1 MPCRHSST
9 LLVLGLSLA
18 VALSPAPAIA
28 QSGGTLR
35 GKISQLFILG
45 SGQDP
50 LVLGGSIDPNNPASI
65 QAHGHHFVPAAVA
78 ENASLIGFI
87 TGAISTSIGSIPI
100 GATSSGV
107 TFRFEGGVPVKTS
120 TSAGPIFAERAQTLG
135 KGRAVA
141 GIGRNAFRF
150 STLRGVP
157 MDNIELIFTHENVD
171 FEGCDVANGGGDCS
185 LMGIPTLEN
194 EIMPFRLNLDLA
206 VTVTTLY
213 ATYGITDRIDF
224 GLVLPI
230 VSTRLHGESSTQ
242 IVPFGGPNAVHF
254 FAGTPTNP
262 VLSASRTVSGS
273 SLGLGDVAVR
283 TKISVHGAQQSSVAL
298 VGEARLATGSANDL
312 LGAGGWSARGFA
324 VLSGRI
330 DAFSP
335 HINVGYVYHSR
346 SEDRLW
352 NDAVLATV
360 GFDHLMSEHV
370 TIAADLV
377 SELQVGDSKLQLPS
391 EVHMDTPFRRVIQ
404 PTTIPDRRDDLVNG
418 SLGFKFTIP
427 RGFTL
432 VANALVPLNRGGM
445 RPDIIYTTGVELS
458 F

>member
-1 MPCRHSST
+1 MRRRPAALS
-9 LLVLGLSLA
+9 LLVVGAILA
-18 VALSPAPAIA
+18 IAPTTANA

-45 SGQDP
+45 SGNDP

-141 GIGRNAFRF
+141 GIGRNSFRF

-171 FEGCDVANGGGDCS
+171 FAGCDEANGGGDCS

-206 VTVTTLY
+206 VTVTTFY

-224 GLVLPI
+224 GLVVPI
-230 VSTRLHGESSTQ
+230 VSTRMHGESSAQ
-242 IVPFGGPNAVHF
+242 IIPFGGPNAVHF

-262 VLSASRTVSGS
+262 VLSATRSVSGS

-283 TKISVHGAQQSSVAL
+283 TKISLHDAQQSSVAL
-298 VGEARLATGSANDL
+298 LGEARFGTGSANDL
-312 LGAGGWSARGFA
+312 LGAGGWSARGIA
-324 VLSGRI
+324 VLSGRV

-335 HINVGYVYHSR
+335 HLNIGYVYHSR
-346 SEDRLW
+346 DDERLW
-352 NDAVLATV
+352 NDAVTAAV
-360 GFDHLMSEHV
+360 GFDHLMTEHI
-370 TIAADLV
+370 TLAADVV

-391 EVHMDTPFRRVIQ
+391 EVTMNTPFHRVIQ

-418 SLGFKFTIP
+418 SLGFKFTVP

-445 RPDIIYTTGVELS
+445 RPDIIYTTGVELN

>member
-1 MPCRHSST
+1 MRCRIASSVV
-9 LLVLGLSLA
+9 VLGASLLGWPVA
-18 VALSPAPAIA
+18 VDA
-28 QSGGTLR
+28 QTEGGLR

-50 LVLGGSIDPNNPASI
+50 LVLGGSIDPDNPASI

-135 KGRAVA
+135 RGRAVA
-141 GIGRNAFRF
+141 GIGRSSFQF

-157 MDNIELIFTHENVD
+157 MNNIELIFTHENVD
-171 FEGCDVANGGGDCS
+171 FEGCDEVNGGRDCTD
-185 LMGIPTLEN
+185 MGVPDLEN
-194 EIMPFRLNLDLA
+194 EIMPFRLNLDLE

-213 ATYGITDRIDF
+213 ATYGVTDRFDLGVVIP
-224 GLVLPI
+224 V
-230 VSTRLHGESSTQ
+230 VSTSLHGESSTQ
-242 IVPFGGPNAVHF
+242 IIPFGGPNAVHF
-254 FAGTPTNP
+254 FAGTPTDP
-262 VLSASRTVSGS
+262 VLSASRSVSGS

-283 TKISVHGAQQSSVAL
+283 TKVNVHSAQNSAVSL
-298 VGEARLATGSANDL
+298 LGEARFATGSTNDL
-312 LGAGGWSARGFA
+312 LGAGGWSARGMA
-324 VLSGRI
+324 VISGRI
-330 DAFSP
+330 NEFSP
-335 HINVGYVYHSR
+335 HLNLGYVHHAR
-346 SEDRLW
+346 GDERLW

-370 TIAADLV
+370 TIAADV
-377 SELQVGDSKLQLPS
+377 VTELQVGNSKLRLPGD
-391 EVHMDTPFRRVIQ
+391 VTFDTPFHRTIS

-418 SLGFKFTIP
+418 SLGFKFTMP
-427 RGFTL
+427 KGFTV

-445 RPDIIYTTGVELS
+445 RPDIIYTTGVELN

>member
-1 MPCRHSST
+1 MRRGMAGLP
-9 LLVLGLSLA
+9 LLLGAALLA
-18 VALSPAPAIA
+18 APAGLRA
-28 QSGGTLR
+28 QNDGSLR

-45 SGQDP
+45 SGHDP
-50 LVLGGSIDPNNPASI
+50 LVLGGSVDPNNPASI

-100 GATSSGV
+100 GSTSSGV

-120 TSAGPIFAERAQTLG
+120 TSAGPVFAERAQTLG
-135 KGRAVA
+135 RGRAVT
-141 GIGRNAFRF
+141 GIGRNSFRF

-171 FEGCDVANGGGDCS
+171 SPGCDEANGGDCT

-194 EIMPFRLNLDLA
+194 EIMPFRLNLDLD
-206 VTVTTLY
+206 VTVTTFY

-224 GLVLPI
+224 GVVVPV
-230 VSTRLHGESSTQ
+230 VSTRMHGESTAQ
-242 IVPFGGPNAVHF
+242 IIPFGGPNAVHF

-262 VLSASRTVSGS
+262 VLSASRSVSGS

-283 TKISVHGAQQSSVAL
+283 TKIGVHDSPRSAL
-298 VGEARLATGSANDL
+298 ALLGEARFATGSANDL
-312 LGAGGWSARGFA
+312 LGAGGWSARGLA

-330 DAFSP
+330 ESFSP
-335 HINVGYVYHSR
+335 HLNAGYVYHSR
-346 SEDRLW
+346 DDDRVW

-360 GFDHLMSEHV
+360 GFDHLMTEHV

-377 SELQVGDSKLQLPS
+377 TELQVGDSKLKLPG
-391 EVHMDTPFRRVIQ
+391 EVVFDTPFHRTIQ

-418 SLGFKFTIP
+418 SLGFKFTMP
-427 RGFTL
+427 RSFTI

>member
-1 MPCRHSST
+1 MRCRRASSIV
-9 LLVLGLSLA
+9 VLGAMLIGLPIA
-18 VALSPAPAIA
+18 ATA
-28 QSGGTLR
+28 QSEGTLR

-45 SGQDP
+45 SGTDP
-50 LVLGGSIDPNNPASI
+50 LVLAGSIDPNNPASI

-135 KGRAVA
+135 RGRAVA
-141 GIGRNAFRF
+141 GIGRNSFRF

-157 MDNIELIFTHENVD
+157 MDNIELIFSHENVD
-171 FEGCDVANGGGDCS
+171 FAGCDEANGGQDCTQ
-185 LMGIPTLEN
+185 MGVPSLEN
-194 EIMPFRLNLDLA
+194 EIMPFRLNLDLD

-224 GLVLPI
+224 GVVIPV
-230 VSTRLHGESSTQ
+230 VSTRMHGESSAQ
-242 IVPFGGPNAVHF
+242 IIPFGGPNAVHF

-262 VLSASRTVSGS
+262 VLSATRSVSGS

-283 TKISVHGAQQSSVAL
+283 TKVSVHEAAQSSLAL
-298 VGEARLATGSANDL
+298 LGEARFATGSANDL

-330 DAFSP
+330 NAFSP
-335 HINVGYVYHSR
+335 HLNLGYAYHAR
-346 SEDRLW
+346 DTDRFW

-360 GFDHLMSEHV
+360 GFDHLMTEHV
-370 TIAADLV
+370 TIAADVV
-377 SELQVGDSKLQLPS
+377 SELQVGDSKLQLPG
-391 EVHMDTPFRRVIQ
+391 EVTFDTPFHRTIQ

-418 SLGFKFTIP
+418 SLGFKFTVP

-445 RPDIIYTTGVELS
+445 RPDIIYTTGLELN

>member
-1 MPCRHSST
+1 MHRRSASIVLAGALLLAAPCD
-9 LLVLGLSLA
+9 LE
-18 VALSPAPAIA
+18 A
-28 QSGGTLR
+28 QGPGTLR

-50 LVLGGSIDPNNPASI
+50 LVLGGSIDPDNPASI

-78 ENASLIGFI
+78 ENASLINFI

-135 KGRAVA
+135 RGRGVA
-141 GIGRNAFRF
+141 GIGRSSFHF

-171 FEGCDVANGGGDCS
+171 FEGCDEVNGGADCTD
-185 LMGIPTLEN
+185 MGVPDLEN
-194 EIMPFRLNLDLA
+194 EIMPFRLSLDLE
-206 VTVTTLY
+206 VTVTTFY
-213 ATYGITDRIDF
+213 ATYGLTDRIDI
-224 GLVLPI
+224 GVVVPV
-230 VSTRLHGESSTQ
+230 VSTEMRGSGSAQ
-242 IVPFGGPNAVHF
+242 IIPFGGPNAVHF
-254 FAGTPTNP
+254 FAGTPTDP
-262 VLSASRTVSGS
+262 VLSAERSVSGS
-273 SLGLGDVAVR
+273 AVGLGDVAVR
-283 TKISVHGAQQSSVAL
+283 LKTSVHEGQQSAVAL
-298 VGEARLATGSANDL
+298 LGEARFATGSTNDL
-312 LGAGGWSARGFA
+312 LGAGGWSGRGIF
-324 VLSGRI
+324 VVSGRVG
-330 DAFSP
+330 AFSP
-335 HINVGYVYHSR
+335 HLNAGYVYHSR
-346 SEDRLW
+346 GQGRLW

-360 GFDHLMSEHV
+360 GFDHLMTEHV

-377 SELQVGDSKLQLPS
+377 SELQVGDSKLELPPDVTM
-391 EVHMDTPFRRVIQ
+391 ETPFLRTIR

-418 SLGFKFTIP
+418 SLGFKFTLP
-427 RGFTL
+427 KGFTV

-445 RPDIIYTTGVELS
+445 RPDIIYTTGVELN

>member
-1 MPCRHSST
+1 MRRST
-9 LLVLGLSLA
+9 VQFLFLLGVGF
-18 VALSPAPAIA
+18 VAAPLHARA
-28 QSGGTLR
+28 QSDGTLR

-45 SGQDP
+45 SGHDP
-50 LVLGGSIDPNNPASI
+50 LVLGGSVDPNNPASI

-100 GATSSGV
+100 GSTSSGV

-135 KGRAVA
+135 RGRAVA
-141 GIGRNAFRF
+141 GVGRNTFSF

-171 FEGCDVANGGGDCS
+171 SEGCDEANGGDCT

-194 EIMPFRLNLDLA
+194 EIMPFRLNLDLD
-206 VTVTTLY
+206 VTVTTFY
-213 ATYGITDRIDF
+213 ATYGITDRIDL
-224 GLVLPI
+224 GLVVPI
-230 VSTRLHGESSTQ
+230 VSTQMHGESSAQ
-242 IVPFGGPNAVHF
+242 IIPFGGPNAVHF

-262 VLSASRTVSGS
+262 VLSASRSVSGS

-283 TKISVHGAQQSSVAL
+283 AKIGVHDAEHSSLAL
-298 VGEARLATGSANDL
+298 LGEARFATGSANDL
-312 LGAGGWSARGFA
+312 LGAGGWSARGLA

-330 DAFSP
+330 ESFSP
-335 HINVGYVYHSR
+335 HLNVGYVYHSR
-346 SEDRLW
+346 EDDRIW
-352 NDAVLATV
+352 NDAVLATL
-360 GFDHLMSEHV
+360 GFDHLMTEHV

-377 SELQVGDSKLQLPS
+377 TELQVGDSKLQLPG
-391 EVHMDTPFRRVIQ
+391 EVTFDTPFHRTIQ

-418 SLGFKFTIP
+418 SLGFKFTMP
-427 RGFTL
+427 RNFTL

-445 RPDIIYTTGVELS
+445 RPDIIYTTGLELS